1 MFACLPQV
9 IPVREQQMAP
19 ELRRAI
25 EDIRREEAAA
35 KLARRTVD
43 ASGQRMPAAPRARKP
58 VVG

>member
-1 MFACLPQV
+1 
-9 IPVREQQMAP
+9 MAP